1 MRQLLGVL
9 LAFLF
14 LVTPAHAD
22 MAVTETMVQVQVQ
35 GAVKRPGVYR
45 LLAGSRVA
53 ELIAKAGGPRGD
65 AQLSMLNLTQRL
77 EDGQSF
83 YLPTK
88 AEARQQAMP
97 AQQTTASHHTA
108 SRSSRSRAASGPIN
122 LNTATAAQLQQ
133 LPGIGPSLAAAIVRK
148 RRALGRFRTV
158 EDLREVAG
166 IGKKRF
172 ERLKAL
178 VRV

>member
-9 LAFLF
+9 LAFLL

-88 AEARQQAMP
+88 AEARQQALQVQP
-97 AQQTTASHHTA
+97 ATAAPHTA
-108 SRSSRSRAASGPIN
+108 SRSSRARASSGPIN

-148 RRALGRFRTV
+148 RRALGRFRTI

-172 ERLKAL
+172 ERLKPL